1 MFMKAILG
9 VAGVALLV
17 ALPLARAAEAQDT
30 KDARGVVTATAPD
43 ALTVKVGSSEMTF
56 KIDKSTRVATR
67 GGSTAMREAREKGQE
82 HLPYTNFVKVGQT
95 VVVSYHAAGMHAAS
109 IRVVDQAAGGTK
121 ASAPPPPSPAAGA
134 AAAPA
139 APRAKSGTA
148 TGTVTAVSATSLT
161 IKTSSGEET
170 FNVDGK
176 TKVLGQGL
184 GTQAREMKS
193 AGEKQMFDAFV
204 HKGDMVRV
212 LYEDTAGAKHASEV
226 RVTRKAAS

>member
-1 MFMKAILG
+1 MKAILG

-17 ALPLARAAEAQDT
+17 ALPLARTAEAQDT
-30 KDARGVVTATAPD
+30 KDARGVVTATKPD
-43 ALTVKVGSSEMTF
+43 AVTVKVGSSEMTF
-56 KIDKSTRVATR
+56 KIDNSTRVATR

-95 VVVSYHAAGMHAAS
+95 VVVAYHEAGMHAAS
-109 IRVVDQAAGGTK
+109 IRVVDQAAGGTQ
-121 ASAPPPPSPAAGA
+121 ATPPAGAPAAGA

-139 APRAKSGTA
+139 PPRAKSGTA

-170 FNVDGK
+170 FNIDGK

-212 LYEDTAGAKHASEV
+212 LYEDTAGARHASEV
-226 RVTRKAAS
+226 RVTKKAAS